1 MSTTI
6 LEDYV
11 LLAKFAREEVKKH
24 PRTVDRWTQQADG
37 LPYTWMGN
45 QKFLHV
51 PTARDWL
58 FNRMRHPAPR
68 RGQTSFKHRAAPR
81 I

>member
-11 LLAKFAREEVKKH
+11 LLAKFAEEEVKKH
-24 PRTVDRWTQQADG
+24 PRTVNRWTQEPDG

-45 QKFLHV
+45 QKWLHV

-58 FNRMRHPAPR
+58 FNRMRRPAPR
-68 RGQTSFKHRAAPR
+68 RGQTTP
-81 I
+81 

>member
-1 MSTTI
+1 MSTNI
-6 LEDYV
+6 LDDYV
-11 LLAKFAREEVKKH
+11 LLARFAKDEVKKH
-24 PRTVDRWTQQADG
+24 KRNVDRWTKEPDG
-37 LPYTWMGN
+37 LPYTWIGN

-68 RGQTSFKHRAAPR
+68 RGQPP
-81 I
+81 